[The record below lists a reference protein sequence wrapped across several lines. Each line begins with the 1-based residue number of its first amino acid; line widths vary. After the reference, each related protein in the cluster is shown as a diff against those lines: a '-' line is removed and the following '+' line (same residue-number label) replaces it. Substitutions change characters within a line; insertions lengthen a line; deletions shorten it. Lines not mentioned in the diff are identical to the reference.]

1 MWTCTSSLCFSCW
14 YCIGQQHLSGASQ
27 NIAVECI
34 PLKVQNDREKNK
46 LGKQMNEFELI
57 WTIGVAGGEEL
68 VDDDEDNNIDYSS
81 LF

>member
-1 MWTCTSSLCFSCW
+1 
-14 YCIGQQHLSGASQ
+14 
-27 NIAVECI
+27 
-34 PLKVQNDREKNK
+34 
-46 LGKQMNEFELI
+46 MNEFELI